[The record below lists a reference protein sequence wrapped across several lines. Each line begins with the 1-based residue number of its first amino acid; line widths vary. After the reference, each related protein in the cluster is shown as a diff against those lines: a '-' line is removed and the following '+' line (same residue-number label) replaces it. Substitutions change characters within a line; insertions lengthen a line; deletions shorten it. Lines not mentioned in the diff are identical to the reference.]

1 MKKTFSV
8 SKKGR
13 IYERGLHVT
22 AQDIATIHFH
32 HQQGYS
38 ELEIAKILKMD
49 PRTVKKYSTSSE
61 IIVGGRPKWTKYHED
76 LKQYLEETIQQNPT
90 IYLDEIQ
97 EKLDVDLNFKRS
109 ISQIHKY
116 LANLN
121 FTRKKVNKI
130 AYYRSTQRVQTL
142 RENFRNAIK
151 QFHPNTFIFI
161 DESSFDFKIM
171 SVISLI
177 LIF

>member
-1 MKKTFSV
+1 M
-8 SKKGR
+8 
-13 IYERGLHVT
+13 
-22 AQDIATIHFH
+22 
-32 HQQGYS
+32 
-38 ELEIAKILKMD
+38 
-49 PRTVKKYSTSSE
+49 
-61 IIVGGRPKWTKYHED
+61 
-76 LKQYLEETIQQNPT
+76 
-90 IYLDEIQ
+90 DEIQ

-130 AYYRSTQRVQTL
+130 AYYRSIQRVQTL

-151 QFHPNTFIFI
+151 QFHPNSFIFI

-171 SVISLI
+171 SVI
-177 LIF
+177 F